1 MRPGRWP
8 SKWKSSTHLA
18 VGATVL
24 VVVAAVIAVAALV
37 TGGSKQP
44 DPRITAEPA
53 PVTADPAVVPA
64 SDGAPTPTPAGL
76 ARALNTALTDPNLG
90 NLTGRITDAE
100 TGREL
105 WQQRDDIPMQPAS
118 TNKSLTA
125 AAALLALDRDARLTT
140 KVVAGNRPGV
150 VVLVGSGDPV
160 LSAAPKGEDTWYRD
174 AARISDL
181 ADGVRR
187 TGIKVTAVQVDTSL
201 FAGPELA
208 PGWDPLDIDLGDIAP
223 IQPVM
228 LDAGRTQPTS
238 YDSRR
243 SHTPALDA
251 GRALAT
257 ALRIDPATVTL
268 ATGLRGGTELASVQS
283 APLIERLRQMMNA
296 SDNVMAETIAR
307 EVADATGRPLSFAG
321 AADAVLAQLRDAG
334 IDLTGAR
341 LLDSSGLSVDDR
353 LTALTLDEVMG
364 AAAGPDHPR
373 LRALLDVL
381 PIAGGSGTLSNR
393 YLDDTTGAAAGWLRA
408 KTGSLTGTNT
418 LAGVITDA
426 SGRVLTF
433 AFVSNDAGPTGRVAL
448 DTLAATLRSCG
459 CDK

>member
-1 MRPGRWP
+1 M
-8 SKWKSSTHLA
+8 A
-18 VGATVL
+18 VGAGVL
-24 VVVAAVIAVAALV
+24 VIVAIIVAVAALV

-53 PVTADPAVVPA
+53 PVTADPAVIPVA
-64 SDGAPTPTPAGL
+64 DGAPTPTQTGL
-76 ARALNTALTDPNLG
+76 ARALTAALADPNLG

-100 TGREL
+100 TGEEL
-105 WQQRDDIPMQPAS
+105 WQQRDNIPMQPAS

-140 KVVAGNRPGV
+140 KVVAGPRPGV
-150 VVLVGSGDPV
+150 IVLVGGGDPV
-160 LSAAPKGEDTWYRD
+160 LSAAPADEDTWYRD

-181 ADGVRR
+181 VAQVRKSGVRA
-187 TGIKVTAVQVDTSL
+187 TSVQVDTSL
-201 FAGPELA
+201 FRGPDMA
-208 PGWDPLDIDLGDIAP
+208 PGWDPADIDGGDIAP
-223 IQPVM
+223 IQSVM

-238 YDSRR
+238 FDSRR
-243 SHTPALDA
+243 SRTPALDA

-257 ALRIDPATVTL
+257 ALRIDPGQVTL
-268 ATGLRGGTELASVQS
+268 VNGPQNGRELASVQS

-296 SDNVMAETIAR
+296 SDNVMAETIGR
-307 EVADATGRPLSFAG
+307 EVAAATGHPLSFAG
-321 AADAVLAQLRDAG
+321 AVDAVLEQLRGVD

-341 LLDSSGLSVDDR
+341 LMDSSGLSIDDR
-353 LTALTLDEVMG
+353 LTARTLDEVIG

-373 LRALLDVL
+373 LRPLLDVL

-393 YLDDTTGAAAGWLRA
+393 YLDNTTRTAAGWLRA

>member
-1 MRPGRWP
+1 MRPGRWRR
-8 SKWKSSTHLA
+8 STHLA
-18 VGATVL
+18 VGAGVL
-24 VVVAAVIAVAALV
+24 LLVAVVVAVAVLV
-37 TGGSKQP
+37 TGGKKQP
-44 DPRITAEPA
+44 DPQITAQPA
-53 PVTADPAVVPA
+53 LVTADPAVVPVA
-64 SDGAPTPTPAGL
+64 DGAPAPTPAGL
-76 ARALNTALTDPNLG
+76 ARALALALGDPNLG

-100 TGREL
+100 TGEEL
-105 WQQRDDIPMQPAS
+105 WQQRDNIPMQPAS

-125 AAALLALDRDARLTT
+125 AAALLSLDRDARLTT
-140 KVVAGNRPGV
+140 TVVAGSRPGV
-150 VVLVGSGDPV
+150 VVLVGGGDPV
-160 LSAAPKGEDTWYRD
+160 LSAAPKDEDTWYRD

-181 ADGVRR
+181 ADGVRKS
-187 TGIKVTAVQVDTSL
+187 GIDVTAVQVDTSL
-201 FAGPELA
+201 FSGPDLA

-257 ALRIDPATVTL
+257 ALRVDPAAVTL
-268 ATGLRGGTELASVQS
+268 ATGAQNGRELASVQS

-296 SDNVMAETIAR
+296 SDNVMAETIGR
-307 EVADATGRPLSFAG
+307 EVAAATGNPLSFDG
-321 AADAVLAQLRDAG
+321 AADAVLDQLRDVD

-341 LLDSSGLSVDDR
+341 LLDSSGLSIDDR
-353 LTALTLDEVMG
+353 LTALTLDEVMQ

-373 LRALLDVL
+373 LRPLLDVL

-393 YLDDTTGAAAGWLRA
+393 YLDDATGAAAGWLRA

-448 DTLAATLRSCG
+448 DVLAATLRSCG

>member
-1 MRPGRWP
+1 MRPGRWRRR
-8 SKWKSSTHLA
+8 THLA
-18 VGATVL
+18 VGAGVL
-24 VVVAAVIAVAALV
+24 VMVAIIVAVAALV

-44 DPRITAEPA
+44 DPQITAEPA
-53 PVTADPAVVPA
+53 PVTADPAVIPVA
-64 SDGAPTPTPAGL
+64 DGAPTPTRSGL
-76 ARALNTALTDPNLG
+76 ARALTAALADPNLG

-100 TGREL
+100 TGEEL
-105 WQQRDDIPMQPAS
+105 WQQRDNIPMQPAS

-125 AAALLALDRDARLTT
+125 AAALLTLDRDARLTT
-140 KVVAGNRPGV
+140 TVVAGSRPGV
-150 VVLVGSGDPV
+150 IVLVGGGDPV
-160 LSAAPKGEDTWYRD
+160 LSAAPADDDTWYRD
-174 AARISDL
+174 AARIADL
-181 ADGVRR
+181 ADQIRKSGVRA
-187 TGIKVTAVQVDTSL
+187 TSVQVDTSL
-201 FAGPELA
+201 FRGPDMA
-208 PGWDPLDIDLGDIAP
+208 PGWDPADIDGGDIAP
-223 IQPVM
+223 IQSVM

-238 YDSRR
+238 FDSRR
-243 SHTPALDA
+243 SRTPALDA

-257 ALRIDPATVTL
+257 ALRIDPAQVTL
-268 ATGLRGGTELASVQS
+268 ATGPQNGKELASVQS

-296 SDNVMAETIAR
+296 SDNVMAETIGR
-307 EVADATGRPLSFAG
+307 EVAAAGGHPLSFAG
-321 AADAVLAQLRDAG
+321 AADAVLEQLREVDV
-334 IDLTGAR
+334 DLTGAR
-341 LLDSSGLSVDDR
+341 LLDSSGLSIDDR
-353 LTALTLDEVMG
+353 LTALTLDEVMQ

-393 YLDDTTGAAAGWLRA
+393 YLDDTTRTAAGWLRA

-418 LAGVITDA
+418 LAGVITDV